1 MDDELKA
8 LLERARSVNLSPAQ
22 IEENRIALAAANGHL
37 EDNRITRDPMK
48 EIRTVML
55 ANEKFSV

>member
-1 MDDELKA
+1 MATKEVGMDDELKA

-37 EDNRITRDPMK
+37 EDNRIT
-48 EIRTVML
+48 
-55 ANEKFSV
+55 